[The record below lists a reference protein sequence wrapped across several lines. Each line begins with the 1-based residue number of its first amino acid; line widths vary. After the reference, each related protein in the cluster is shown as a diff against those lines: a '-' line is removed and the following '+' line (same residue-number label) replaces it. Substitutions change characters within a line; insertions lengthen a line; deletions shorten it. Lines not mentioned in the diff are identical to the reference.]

1 MTADDYP
8 SYPCPHDTE
17 GQHHVGCGCDF
28 YDDDEPEVVAF
39 EHPAKWSATVLD
51 VLADMVEAEHQ
62 LLERK
67 VNVLDPFA
75 GRGRG
80 ELAKALAAYGV
91 EHRVWGIELQSE
103 WAGTDALTL
112 VGDATRL
119 KPEWDGLFDVV
130 ATSPCYGNRMAD
142 KHQAKDPCKTCGGSG
157 CTEPTCLGGHA
168 DDGLDHQLCRSCKGS
183 GLSMRHTYAHYLRR
197 QGGELV
203 PGSAAGLQ
211 WGAQYRLL
219 HKDAITE
226 MVRVLVP
233 DGLLLVNMKNHLR
246 GDDEQLV
253 AEWWT
258 NELLVRGCRLVEVRR
273 VDTPN
278 QGHGANGQARVDG
291 ELVIAVRTP
300 PASEQGRLV

>member
-17 GQHHVGCGCDF
+17 GQHHIGCGCDF

-62 LLERK
+62 LLGRK

-80 ELAKALAAYGV
+80 ELAQALAAYGV

-119 KPEWDGLFDVV
+119 KPEWTGMFDIV

-142 KHQAKDPCKTCGGSG
+142 KHDAQDRCTACDGSG
-157 CTEPTCLGGHA
+157 CSVPTCAGGHP
-168 DDGLDHQLCRSCKGS
+168 DDGHDHRRCPTCKGH
-183 GLSMRHTYAHYLRR
+183 GLSWRNTYAHSLRR
-197 QGGELV
+197 QGGELIR
-203 PGSAAGLQ
+203 GSAAGLQ

-226 MVRVLVP
+226 MLRVLVP
-233 DGLLLVNMKNHLR
+233 GGLVLVNMKNHVR
-246 GDDEQLV
+246 DGDEQLV
-253 AEWWT
+253 VEWWV
-258 NELLVRGCRLVEVRR
+258 NELLVRGCKLQEVRP
-273 VDTPN
+273 VTTPGN
-278 QGHGANGQARVDG
+278 GYGANGQTRVDS
-291 ELVIAVRTP
+291 EHIIAVRSP
-300 PASEQGRLV
+300 LDPQGRLV